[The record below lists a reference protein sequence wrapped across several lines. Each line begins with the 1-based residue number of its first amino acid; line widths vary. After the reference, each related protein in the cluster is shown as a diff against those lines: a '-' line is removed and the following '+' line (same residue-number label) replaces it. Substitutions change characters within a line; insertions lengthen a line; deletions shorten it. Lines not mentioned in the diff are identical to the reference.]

1 MQRRTL
7 GLLFAVLFL
16 VMMGFSI
23 LFPVEPHYIQTFG
36 ATSATMGWLTAS
48 FSLAQFVFSPLWG
61 RLSDRVGR
69 RPVMMIGLAG
79 YGISMTLF
87 ALGRSI
93 PHLFIARTLAGVL
106 SSATLPTAMAVI
118 ADTTSDDERAKGM
131 GVLGAA
137 FGLGAI
143 FGPFIGGVLGDVN
156 IRYPFFFTGILSSL
170 ALLFVWR
177 VLPESLPPEKRLN
190 APTVR
195 VSRLKAFQF
204 NTTALYILAFLATLS
219 LAGLETAFPFLAF
232 DRFGLTTRSVGYVF
246 AIMGISGSIVQGGL
260 IGPLR
265 KRIGEE
271 RMIPLGLLVTAVSLV
286 GIAVAPT
293 AVWGTIAIALFA
305 AGHGLIRPAN
315 ASLITRHSRVGH
327 GLAIGV
333 YDSMDALGRVFGP
346 ILGGTLYLTNGSL
359 PFMSSALI
367 NAIAFVLFILV
378 ALPNLRSS
386 TEREAEPV
394 PTTPKPK
401 R

>member
-1 MQRRTL
+1 MQRRVL

-23 LFPVEPHYIQTFG
+23 LFPVEAYYIQTFG

-69 RPVMMIGLAG
+69 KPVMMIGLAG
-79 YGISMTLF
+79 YGVSMTLF
-87 ALGRSI
+87 ALGRTI

-118 ADTTSDDERAKGM
+118 ADTTSEDERAKGM

-156 IRYPFFFTGILSSL
+156 IRYPFFFTGVLSSL

-177 VLPESLPPEKRLN
+177 LLPESHPPEKRLK
-190 APTVR
+190 ASAER
-195 VSRLKAFQF
+195 VSRLKAFQVD
-204 NTTALYILAFLATLS
+204 TTSLYGIAFLVTLS

-232 DRFGLTTRSVGYVF
+232 DRFNLTQRSVGYVF
-246 AIMGISGSIVQGGL
+246 AVMGISGSIVQGGL

-271 RMIPLGLLVTAVSLV
+271 RMIALGLLTTAAALL
-286 GIAVAPT
+286 GIAMAPT
-293 AVWGTIAIALFA
+293 AVWGAIAIALFA

-315 ASLITRHSRVGH
+315 ASLITRRSRVEH

-346 ILGGTLYLTNGSL
+346 ILGGTLYLTHGSL
-359 PFMSSALI
+359 PFLSSALI
-367 NAIAFVLFILV
+367 NVIAFVIFTLV
-378 ALPNLRSS
+378 ALPYLRRPV
-386 TEREAEPV
+386 ERGAGAE
-394 PTTPKPK
+394 
-401 R
+401 